1 MAQLKQYT
9 SSLLFLVPSALLAL
23 TLGCGSDEGSP
34 SASAGATAQAG
45 ASAGGQ
51 SGAAPSA
58 GSAGLLAAGGNAAGA
73 SSAGA
78 ANGGSSSGQGGAGGA
93 GGASVGGASGAAGSS
108 GGSSGTPSMGCGKAT
123 TQELKKWVEQPK
135 MKVKNVDRQWWTWLP
150 TGYQPGKAY
159 PLVFLFHGC
168 GGADNNV
175 PMQNVTNDQAILIK
189 GAGINNGCWDQGQDG
204 VDVTFFDQMLTAVEA
219 QSCVDTSRVFA
230 VGYSS
235 GSWLVNSLD
244 CVRPDK
250 LRGAAS
256 VSGMVQGTHDCKG
269 RIARIFV
276 HDDMDPARHVAL
288 TLAAV
293 HKLTGH

>member
-1 MAQLKQYT
+1 
-9 SSLLFLVPSALLAL
+9 
-23 TLGCGSDEGSP
+23 
-34 SASAGATAQAG
+34 
-45 ASAGGQ
+45 
-51 SGAAPSA
+51 
-58 GSAGLLAAGGNAAGA
+58 
-73 SSAGA
+73 
-78 ANGGSSSGQGGAGGA
+78 
-93 GGASVGGASGAAGSS
+93 
-108 GGSSGTPSMGCGKAT
+108 MGCGKAT

-276 HDDMDPARHVAL
+276 HDDMDPNNNISGSYQERDRLIGVNHCMNTTMPSDPSPCVSYQGCDAGYPLSFCKTTGKGHDRRDDLAPGAFWKFFSAL
-288 TLAAV
+288 
-293 HKLTGH
+293 